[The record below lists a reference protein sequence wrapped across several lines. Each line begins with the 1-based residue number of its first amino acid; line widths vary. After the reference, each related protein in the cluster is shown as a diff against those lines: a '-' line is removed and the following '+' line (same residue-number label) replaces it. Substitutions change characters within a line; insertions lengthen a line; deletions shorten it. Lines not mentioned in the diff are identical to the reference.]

1 MLALSVLALAAAASA
16 VPYMGAPMMPGYM
29 LGGKLPYYGKHM
41 MPDMSLTQDEKD
53 ADLILNCNEQFFDLN
68 SPPNLISAIAVNIEQ
83 EEPDMDFKKGYGY
96 GYGMPGLGMMKG
108 YGYGPAYGMAGMAK
122 MGYGGMGV
130 GHSEKKTLSASIEV
144 QTNGAS
150 GTGFIVFTERAR
162 PGEGCTAA
170 TVGDVLVAEDKKSKM
185 PSYGYGMFP
194 KFGYGYGS
202 PMMGAMGAMGGYGGH
217 HGHHFDDDAGIVAE
231 VQITSG
237 QKTTVNVDNLDFK
250 NIKDLAGRG
259 VAICSE
265 VTYDSMGIPTCV
277 EPYYSCCALKWDNKN
292 AILA

>member
-1 MLALSVLALAAAASA
+1 MLALSVLALAAVTSA
-16 VPYMGAPMMPGYM
+16 VPYMGGPLMPGYM
-29 LGGKLPYYGKHM
+29 LGGKLMYGKHM
-41 MPDMSLTQDEKD
+41 MHDMTLTQDEKD

-83 EEPDMDFKKGYGY
+83 EDEEMDFKKGMY

-122 MGYGGMGV
+122 MGYGGI
-130 GHSEKKTLSASIEV
+130 GHGQPQKKTLSASIEV

-162 PGEGCTAA
+162 PGEGCTAD
-170 TVGDVLVAEDKKSKM
+170 TVGDVLVAENKKSKM
-185 PSYGYGMFP
+185 PSYGYGLMP
-194 KFGYGYGS
+194 KMGLYGYGS
-202 PMMGAMGAMGGYGGH
+202 PMMGAMGGMYGHG

-265 VTYDSMGIPTCV
+265 VTYDSFGVPTCV

>member
-68 SPPNLISAIAVNIEQ
+68 SPPNLISA
-83 EEPDMDFKKGYGY
+83 
-96 GYGMPGLGMMKG
+96 
-108 YGYGPAYGMAGMAK
+108 
-122 MGYGGMGV
+122 
-130 GHSEKKTLSASIEV
+130 SIEV

-150 GTGFIVFTERAR
+150 G
-162 PGEGCTAA
+162 